1 MSTLKYFIGCVAV
14 AAFLSCNKDES
25 FDVKGDPDTVFFT
38 NSESPG
44 NMPVNSANYTVVNIP
59 DGAAWT
65 NLSSTLPSNIKLA
78 VFATKPVSQDVT
90 ISAQLDNSLIAS
102 YNAANNTDYKEL
114 PAGIL
119 NTQSLS
125 ARIAQGATTSVDSLT
140 IAVDPANLKSLTEKA
155 YMAPI
160 KLTTVSNG
168 SVGKITSN
176 TAIQAVYVV
185 LSTELRQIRF
195 LATAADVTGTL
206 QSRTGWNV
214 GFTPAPGTSGN
225 ILDGLTTTFT
235 RWGTTPGQVDLDMLS
250 TKAVTGLRLYTTTST
265 TLIPTQVEVY
275 TSVDGINYDLIGSPL
290 RANLTFATPYN
301 YVLFYRAIQARYI
314 RLRLSYTT
322 STNTQNTRLTE
333 LDVYAN

>member
-44 NMPVNSANYTVVNIP
+44 NMPVNSANYSVVNIP
-59 DGAAWT
+59 DGAGWT

-160 KLTTVSNG
+160 KLTNVSNG

-176 TAIQAVYVV
+176 TAIQTVYVV

-195 LATAADVTGTL
+195 LATAANVTGTL

-214 GFTPAPGTSGN
+214 GFTPAPTTSGN

-250 TKAVTGLRLYTTTST
+250 TKAVTGLRLYTTTSA
-265 TLIPTQVEVY
+265 TLIPTQVDVY
-275 TSVDGINYDLIGSPL
+275 TSVDGINYDLIGSPV

-314 RLRLSYTT
+314 RLRLSYST

>member
-78 VFATKPVSQDVT
+78 VFATKPVSQNVT

>member
-14 AAFLSCNKDES
+14 ASFLSCNKDES

-38 NSESPG
+38 NSESLG
-44 NMPVNSANYTVVNIP
+44 NMPVNSASYTVVNIP
-59 DGAAWT
+59 DGAGWA
-65 NLSSTLPSNIKLA
+65 NLSSTLPASIKLP

-90 ISAQLDNSLIAS
+90 ISAQLDNTLVAS
-102 YNAANNTDYKEL
+102 YNAANNTAYKEL

-119 NTQSLS
+119 NTQSLT
-125 ARIAQGATTSVDSLT
+125 ARIAQGATTSVDSLS
-140 IAVDPANLKSLTEKA
+140 IAVDPANLKTLTEKA

-185 LSTELRQIRF
+185 LNTELRQIRF
-195 LATAADVTGTL
+195 LATAADVTGSL
-206 QSRTGWNV
+206 QSRTGWSV
-214 GFTPAPGTSGN
+214 GFTPAPATNGSVT
-225 ILDGLTTTFT
+225 DGLTTTFT
-235 RWGTTPGQVDLDMLS
+235 RWGTTPGQVDIDMLS
-250 TKAVTGLRLYTTTST
+250 SRAVTGLRLYTTTT
-265 TLIPTQVEVY
+265 AAQLPTQVEVY

-314 RLRLSYTT
+314 RLRISYST